1 MLLVLKILG
10 IILLAILGILVLL
23 IIFPWSIN
31 LYGDFEGYEIRGRGY
46 SFFRFVT
53 MKVEFDGNFKYRVAI
68 LWGLIPIL
76 RSKEKKKTTKLKNAT
91 KPKNAAKS
99 KHTSVSKDEKKPK
112 SSNKAENSK
121 DAGVKNEGK
130 SFSEGK
136 KSLSEKID
144 DFFSERNQKALK
156 RLIKKTKKF
165 LSSIHIDFKGTKISY
180 SLFDPAQTGIL
191 TGIFAQ
197 FPVLY
202 GDDIKLSPDFMADSI
217 SIHGQI
223 VLRGRIILFRVL
235 KFGLSVFNDKDI
247 MKLFKG

>member
-1 MLLVLKILG
+1 MLLVLKVLG

-31 LYGDFEGYEIRGRGY
+31 LYGDFEGYEIRGRGH

-53 MKVEFDGNFKYRVAI
+53 MKAEFDGNFKYRVAI

-76 RSKEKKKTTKLKNAT
+76 RSKEKKKTTKPKNAT
-91 KPKNAAKS
+91 KPKKATKP
-99 KHTSVSKDEKKPK
+99 KHASVSKDETKPK
-112 SSNKAENSK
+112 ST
-121 DAGVKNEGK
+121 G
-130 SFSEGK
+130 

-156 RLIKKTKKF
+156 RLIQKTKKF
-165 LSSIHIDFKGTKISY
+165 LSSIHIDFKGTKVSY

>member
-1 MLLVLKILG
+1 MLLVFKILG

-31 LYGDFEGYEIRGRGY
+31 LYGDFEDYEIRGRGH
-46 SFFRFVT
+46 SFFHFVT
-53 MKVEFDGNFKYRVAI
+53 MKAEFDGNFKYRIAI

-76 RSKEKKKTTKLKNAT
+76 RSKEKKKAAKPKNAT
-91 KPKNAAKS
+91 KPKNANKP
-99 KHTSVSKDEKKPK
+99 KHSSVSKDETKRK
-112 SSNKAENSK
+112 ST
-121 DAGVKNEGK
+121 G
-130 SFSEGK
+130 

-156 RLIKKTKKF
+156 RLIQKTKKF
-165 LSSIHIDFKGTKISY
+165 LSSIHIDFKGTNVVY

-202 GDDIKLSPDFMADSI
+202 GDDIKFSPDFVADSI

>member
-1 MLLVLKILG
+1 MLLVFKILG

-31 LYGDFEGYEIRGRGY
+31 LYGDFEDYEIRGRGH
-46 SFFRFVT
+46 SFFHFVT
-53 MKVEFDGNFKYRVAI
+53 MKAEFDGNFKYRIAI

-76 RSKEKKKTTKLKNAT
+76 RSKEKKKAAKQKKATKQKNAT
-91 KPKNAAKS
+91 KP
-99 KHTSVSKDEKKPK
+99 KHTSVSKDEMKPK
-112 SSNKAENSK
+112 SE
-121 DAGVKNEGK
+121 EK

-156 RLIKKTKKF
+156 RLIQKTKKF
-165 LSSIHIDFKGTKISY
+165 LSSIHIDFKGTNVIY

-191 TGIFAQ
+191 TGVFAQ

-202 GDDIKLSPDFMADSI
+202 GDDIKLSPDFVADSI

>member
-1 MLLVLKILG
+1 MLLVLKVLG

-31 LYGDFEGYEIRGRGY
+31 LYGDFEGYEIRGRGH

-53 MKVEFDGNFKYRVAI
+53 MKAEFDGNFKYRVAI

-76 RSKEKKKTTKLKNAT
+76 RSKGKKNAIKPKNAT
-91 KPKNAAKS
+91 KPKHA
-99 KHTSVSKDEKKPK
+99 SVSKDEVNPK
-112 SSNKAENSK
+112 S
-121 DAGVKNEGK
+121 EGK

-156 RLIKKTKKF
+156 RLIQKTKKF
-165 LSSIHIDFKGTKISY
+165 LSSIHIDFKGTKVSY

>member
-1 MLLVLKILG
+1 MLLVFKILG
-10 IILLAILGILVLL
+10 IILLAVLGILLLL

-31 LYGDFEGYEIRGRGY
+31 LYGDFDGYEIRGRGH

-53 MKVEFDGNFKYRVAI
+53 MRAEFDGKLKYRVAI

-76 RSKEKKKTTKLKNAT
+76 RSKEKKKAAKPKNATKTKIATKPKNAT
-91 KPKNAAKS
+91 KPK
-99 KHTSVSKDEKKPK
+99 HTSVSKNETKQK
-112 SSNKAENSK
+112 ST
-121 DAGVKNEGK
+121 G
-130 SFSEGK
+130 

-144 DFFSERNQKALK
+144 DFFSESNQKALK
-156 RLIKKTKKF
+156 RLIQKTKKF
-165 LSSIHIDFKGTKISY
+165 LSSIYIDFKGTNVVY

-202 GDDIKLSPDFMADSI
+202 GDDIKLSPDFVADSI
-217 SIHGQI
+217 SIRGQI

>member
-1 MLLVLKILG
+1 MLLVLKVLG
-10 IILLAILGILVLL
+10 IILLTILGILVFL

-31 LYGDFEGYEIRGRGY
+31 LYGDFEDYEIRGRGH
-46 SFFRFVT
+46 SFFHFVT
-53 MKVEFDGNFKYRVAI
+53 MKTEFDGNFKYRVAI

-76 RSKEKKKTTKLKNAT
+76 RSKGKKKAT
-91 KPKNAAKS
+91 KPKNATKP
-99 KHTSVSKDEKKPK
+99 KHTSVSKDETKPK
-112 SSNKAENSK
+112 STNKAENSK
-121 DAGVKNEGK
+121 DAGVKRKGK

-156 RLIKKTKKF
+156 RLIQKTKKF
-165 LSSIHIDFKGTKISY
+165 LSSIHIDFKGTNVVY

-202 GDDIKLSPDFMADSI
+202 GDDIKLSPDFVADSI

>member
-1 MLLVLKILG
+1 MLLVFKILG

-31 LYGDFEGYEIRGRGY
+31 LYGDFEDYEIRGRGH

-53 MKVEFDGNFKYRVAI
+53 MKAEFDGNFKYRIAI
-68 LWGLIPIL
+68 LWGLIPVL
-76 RSKEKKKTTKLKNAT
+76 QTKRKAKRKETKQKQL
-91 KPKNAAKS
+91 KPKQS
-99 KHTSVSKDEKKPK
+99 KQMRETKANQKEHKKQ
-112 SSNKAENSK
+112 
-121 DAGVKNEGK
+121 NEEADVRRVRK
-130 SFSEGK
+130 TF
-136 KSLSEKID
+136 SEKID

-156 RLIKKTKKF
+156 RLIQKTKKF
-165 LSSIHIDFKGTKISY
+165 LSSIHIDFKGTNVVY

-191 TGIFAQ
+191 TGVFAQ

-202 GDDIKLSPDFMADSI
+202 GDDIKLSPDFVADSI